1 MKRIMLT
8 IAYDGTNYCGWQI
21 QPTGITVEEV
31 LNRELSRLLGED
43 IRVLGVSRTD
53 SGVHALGNLCVFDTE
68 TSIPAEKICYAI
80 NQSLPQDIVVQSS
93 CEVPPGFHP
102 RKCDSIKTYEY
113 VIYAARIPNPLWDR
127 YSLFF
132 YQPLD
137 AEKMRLAAQCLVG
150 EHDFKSFCSSHS
162 DKEYTVRTLTDVSI
176 ETRQVSDGT
185 CLDGSNPAIPGSA
198 GLAPAR
204 EIRIRISGTGFLY
217 NMVRI
222 IVGTLLRVGTGFWK
236 PERVSE
242 ILEAKDRETAGPC
255 APARGL
261 TLLEIKLLNPPEMG
275 V

>member
-8 IAYDGTNYCGWQI
+8 VAYDGTNYCGWQI
-21 QPTGITVEEV
+21 QPTGLTVEEV

-80 NQSLPQDIVVQSS
+80 NQSLPPDIVVQSS
-93 CEVPPGFHP
+93 CEVPSDFHP
-102 RKCDSIKTYEY
+102 RKHDSIKTYEY
-113 VIYAARIPNPLWDR
+113 VIYAARIPSPIRDR
-127 YSLFF
+127 YCLFF

-137 AEKMRLAAQCLVG
+137 VEKMRRAAACLIG

-162 DKEYTVRTLTDVSI
+162 DKEYTVRTLTDITI
-176 ETRQVSDGT
+176 ETRRVSDGNA
-185 CLDGSNPAIPGSA
+185 LDGEAPAIPGSA
-198 GLAPAR
+198 GLAPAE
-204 EIRIRISGTGFLY
+204 EIRIRVSGTGFLY

-222 IVGTLLRVGTGFWK
+222 IVGTLLRVGTGFWP
-236 PERVSE
+236 PEYVSE
-242 ILEAKDRETAGPC
+242 ILESKDRGKAGPC

-261 TLLEIKLLNPPEMG
+261 TLLEIKLL
-275 V
+275 